1 MESPILKAERRQVVG
16 KKVKSLR
23 RQGLLPAIVYGR
35 GIEPIPIQLD
45 ARDASRI
52 LSGISGS
59 TLIELHINGEQHTVL
74 IRDTQQDPI
83 RRDLLHIDFLKVAM
97 DTAIRTTVPLE
108 FVGEAPAV
116 SDQGGILVTS
126 LNEIE
131 VEALPGDLPDR
142 ITVDLEVLTE
152 IDQSITVADI
162 FAGED
167 VNVLTDAD
175 EVVAHVVA
183 QAVAVEEEEVEEEA
197 LIALHEEPEVIERGR
212 KEEEAE
218 DGGEG
223 GE

>member
-1 MESPILKAERRQVVG
+1 MEAPVLKVQRRAVVG
-16 KKVKSLR
+16 KKVKALR

-45 ARDASRI
+45 AREASRI

-59 TLIELHINGEQHTVL
+59 TLIDLEVDGEKHTVL

-83 RRDLLHIDFLKVAM
+83 RRDLLHIDFYKVAM

-116 SDQGGILVTS
+116 TDVGGILVTS

-142 ITVDLEVLTE
+142 IVVDLEVLTDL
-152 IDQSITVADI
+152 DQTITVGDL
-162 FAGED
+162 FAGER
-167 VNVLTDAD
+167 VTVLTDAD

-183 QAVAVEEEEVEEEA
+183 QAVVVEEEEEEEEA
-197 LIALHEEPEVIERGR
+197 LIALQEEPEVIERGR
-212 KEEEAE
+212 KEEEE
-218 DGGEG
+218 GE
-223 GE
+223 ETD